1 MLGLELNIYATPAIF
16 TLILL
21 IIETV
26 YLIVALPETR
36 GLRLA
41 PEECKIASKGCYEP
55 EISRYGSVEERLRKL
70 EAARRLHFMF
80 MCAFSGLEFTLTFL
94 TYDRTFYDMFYFCY
108 SWKLTGN

>member
-1 MLGLELNIYATPAIF
+1 MLGLELNIYATPAIL

-36 GLRLA
+36 GLRLT
-41 PEECKIASKGCYEP
+41 PEECKIASKEP
-55 EISRYGSVEERLRKL
+55 ETSRYGCVKERLRKL
-70 EAARRLHFMF
+70 GAARRLHFMF

-94 TYDRTFYDMFYFCY
+94 TFDRTFYDMFYFFY